1 MWALPHTPLKELF
14 GKSSL
19 RIFKNF
25 EKRLIF
31 SLYTTLRLRYTE
43 GVCFIKVI
51 FASGLMVYLKVRSAS
66 APRLDAL
73 ASVDDDKLRSRHLP
87 RNYRAFVYNEE
98 IKQSKIPVSSR
109 SRNLRSLIST
119 RDRGSK

>member
-1 MWALPHTPLKELF
+1 MGLCPKPRLRNFLE
-14 GKSSL
+14 KSFL

-31 SLYTTLRLRYTE
+31 SLYTTLRLRNTE